1 MANELLLGGHLL
13 KVKIKGSEGYETQD
27 GKEAM
32 QKYKGEDENE
42 GKRFFCGRGVREHGE
57 SETHSL

>member
-1 MANELLLGGHLL
+1 MR
-13 KVKIKGSEGYETQD
+13 QD

-42 GKRFFCGRGVREHGE
+42 GKRFFVGGEWESMEKARRIVYEAIWMCGY
-57 SETHSL
+57 